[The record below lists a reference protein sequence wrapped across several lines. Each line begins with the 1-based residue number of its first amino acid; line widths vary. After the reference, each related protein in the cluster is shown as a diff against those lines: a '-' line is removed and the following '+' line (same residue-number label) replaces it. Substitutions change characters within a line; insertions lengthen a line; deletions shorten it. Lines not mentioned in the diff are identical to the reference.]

1 MSIIF
6 DTTASETYV
15 WNDTVYTSSGTYM
28 QVFFTEQGCDSI
40 VMLMLTIIHGGHQG
54 IEALSTLAP
63 VKVYPN
69 PTTGRLIINADGL
82 QTVEVFDKAGR
93 LVATF
98 AEVSQLDLSQLP
110 ADTYLLRLR
119 LHDGYALSRVILTH

>member
-1 MSIIF
+1 
-6 DTTASETYV
+6 
-15 WNDTVYTSSGTYM
+15 M
-28 QVFFTEQGCDSI
+28 QVFSTEQGCDSI
-40 VMLMLTIIHGGHQG
+40 VMLMLTIIHGHQG

-98 AEVSQLDLSQLP
+98 AEAGQLDLSQLP
-110 ADTYLLRLR
+110 AGTYLLRLR